1 MRMYM
6 RYFEIFALSN
16 IYLEDS
22 FVLSISETS
31 ESLIFELEAVLT
43 ERHPQYEE
51 PKEDEQYCYRKASL
65 RFLNV
70 CSIDWVDKR
79 LMQYK
84 DREDKIDYGNIDGI
98 TIDDGSYKLWGDW
111 GTVIVR
117 EGEMEFTFTN

>member
-1 MRMYM
+1 M

>member
-6 RYFEIFALSN
+6 RYFEIFSLSN

-65 RFLNV
+65 RFFNV
-70 CSIDWVDKR
+70 CSIDWIDKR

-84 DREDKIDYGNIDGI
+84 DRADKIDYGNIDGI